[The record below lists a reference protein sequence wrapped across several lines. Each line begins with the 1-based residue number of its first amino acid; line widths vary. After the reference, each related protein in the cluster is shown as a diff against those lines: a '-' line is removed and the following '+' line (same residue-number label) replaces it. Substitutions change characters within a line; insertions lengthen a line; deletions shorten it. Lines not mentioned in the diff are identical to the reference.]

1 MHYRDVLKNCAAIL
15 GDRDKKYGDSDAC
28 FTRIAKIASIVLDRP
43 ISTYDV
49 AIILSCVKLG
59 RIPGDPAYA
68 DNYVDLANY
77 AAFSAHFAGA
87 DAEQP
92 VRLSDEAFEVV
103 LNPAERAA
111 SVHAFSGSSRARPQK
126 LDASAFLNAL
136 NSVEE
141 DVIEK
146 QPGKALS

>member
-28 FTRIAKIASIVLDRP
+28 FTRIAKIASIVLDHP

-77 AAFSAHFAGA
+77 AAFGAHFA
-87 DAEQP
+87 EQEHLSPSPLSSVSGLRQKSSPP
-92 VRLSDEAFEVV
+92 VDPASILSII
-103 LNPAERAA
+103 
-111 SVHAFSGSSRARPQK
+111 SSI
-126 LDASAFLNAL
+126 
-136 NSVEE
+136 EE
-141 DVIEK
+141 DVVERPEK
-146 QPGKALS
+146 K

>member
-15 GDRDKKYGDSDAC
+15 NDRDKKYGDSDIC
-28 FTRIAKIASIVLDRP
+28 FNRIANIASIVLDRP

-49 AIILSCVKLG
+49 AIILACVKLG

-77 AAFSAHFAGA
+77 AAFSAHFA
-87 DAEQP
+87 DKNAE
-92 VRLSDEAFEVV
+92 VS
-103 LNPAERAA
+103 
-111 SVHAFSGSSRARPQK
+111 
-126 LDASAFLNAL
+126 SAFRAEEPVKRETGAHNVTRAFPSIPGRIRNQGPSISESAFAAVL

-141 DVIEK
+141 DIVRQSNE
-146 QPGKALS
+146 